1 MVNNIFAFKK
11 KFFKFDNV
19 IMSKVFIMS
28 YLISFTWEEK
38 TLLTG
43 IVTAIIDFVPLYKK
57 KKKPFMVFLF

>member
-43 IVTAIIDFVPLYKK
+43 IVTAIIDFVAL
-57 KKKPFMVFLF
+57 

>member
-43 IVTAIIDFVPLYKK
+43 IVTAIIDFVALLK

>member
-1 MVNNIFAFKK
+1 
-11 KFFKFDNV
+11 
-19 IMSKVFIMS
+19 MSKVFIMS

-43 IVTAIIDFVPLYKK
+43 IVTAIIDFVALLK